1 MYWINLFLSAI
12 ITSFGIT
19 EVINNFQ
26 EKKISKKNL
35 FLFFMFLLIGLTII
49 SIFIKSSQKVLLNL
63 LSIILCLSIF
73 IYKNSIKKSI
83 YYGVVVIMISLICEI
98 LISLLLSVFSNYN
111 QSVYYDNFFSLL
123 IFSLLNS
130 FLMILFS
137 KIKILR
143 ENVIKVEPKN
153 SYFYFIF
160 SMVVII
166 LSILIARNLVLFTG
180 NNINFYINAFMI
192 FFLITG
198 IFLISY
204 SNYNKN
210 YSEEKYNQMLE
221 YVTKYEGIINEQGK
235 KNHEYNNQLMILS
248 GYLEDKKYKKV
259 KEYLN
264 TIIGEHKTG
273 QNYKMR
279 QLSNFPN
286 GGLKGL
292 MYYKINKME
301 ENNVKYYL
309 YVSQDIQKEFDK
321 FDVAMYQDITKVFG
335 VFIDNAIEAA
345 KDSDKKEV
353 EIDIKLDEDY
363 ITITISN
370 SYISDE
376 ISKVGKTGYSTKGKG
391 HGYGL
396 SLVKDIIRKN
406 NRLETSND
414 YNDEYFTQTLLI
426 DIKK

>member
-1 MYWINLFLSAI
+1 MYWINLIGSSIFMSIAFYYGL
-12 ITSFGIT
+12 
-19 EVINNFQ
+19 NNFVV
-26 EKKISKKNL
+26 EKNSTKNKFL
-35 FLFFMFLLIGLTII
+35 FLFFYSIFVIIAFLYSVGMQKMISNFIFMIICSYFFIYCKNLKKSIFFSSIIFIFTTLGELII
-49 SIFIKSSQKVLLNL
+49 SIFVSILLQYKV
-63 LSIILCLSIF
+63 IT
-73 IYKNSIKKSI
+73 
-83 YYGVVVIMISLICEI
+83 
-98 LISLLLSVFSNYN
+98 NYN
-111 QSVYYDNFFSLL
+111 TEGYTL
-123 IFSLLNS
+123 IFSILNS
-130 FLMILFS
+130 LFIIFMTANKKLQI
-137 KIKILR
+137 KIKK
-143 ENVIKVEPKN
+143 IK
-153 SYFYFIF
+153 
-160 SMVVII
+160 
-166 LSILIARNLVLFTG
+166 LSDSH
-180 NNINFYINAFMI
+180 FYILM
-192 FFLITG
+192 FFLIIILN
-198 IFLISY
+198 IFIF
-204 SNYNKN
+204 KN
-210 YSEEKYNQMLE
+210 YYIMREKYNFIINFVSYIFVLIIFIISFSSNLKKKKIEEQYSQMLE

-264 TIIGEHKTG
+264 TIIGGHKTG
-273 QNYKMR
+273 QNYKIR

-292 MYYKINKME
+292 MYYKVNKME

>member
-1 MYWINLFLSAI
+1 MYWINLIGSSVIMSFAFFL
-12 ITSFGIT
+12 GLD
-19 EVINNFQ
+19 NFSN
-26 EKKISKKNL
+26 EKNSKQNKIL
-35 FLFFMFLLIGLTII
+35 FLIFYSVFVLLSFLFSVGIQKMVLNFIFMIICSYFFIYFKNFKKSIFFSSVMFVFTTLGELII
-49 SIFIKSSQKVLLNL
+49 SIFITILLHYKIITDCNTQGYTL
-63 LSIILCLSIF
+63 IFSILNSLIIILITSNKKLILKIKRIKLSDLNFYILMFFLIIVLTIF
-73 IYKNSIKKSI
+73 IFKN
-83 YYGVVVIMISLICEI
+83 YYIVKDS
-98 LISLLLSVFSNYN
+98 YN
-111 QSVYYDNFFSLL
+111 FIINFVSYIFVLL
-123 IFSLLNS
+123 IFTIS
-130 FLMILFS
+130 FSSNLKKN
-137 KIKILR
+137 KI
-143 ENVIKVEPKN
+143 
-153 SYFYFIF
+153 
-160 SMVVII
+160 
-166 LSILIARNLVLFTG
+166 
-180 NNINFYINAFMI
+180 
-192 FFLITG
+192 
-198 IFLISY
+198 
-204 SNYNKN
+204 
-210 YSEEKYNQMLE
+210 EEQYNQMLE
-221 YVTKYEGIINEQGK
+221 YVTKYESIINEQGK

-259 KEYLN
+259 KEYLT

-273 QNYKMR
+273 QNYKIR

-292 MYYKINKME
+292 MYYKINKMD

-309 YVSQDIQKEFDK
+309 YVSPDIQKEFDK
-321 FDVAMYQDITKVFG
+321 FNVNLYQNITKIFG

-376 ISKVGKTGYSTKGKG
+376 ISKVGKEGYSTKGKG

-406 NRLETSND
+406 DKLETIND
-414 YNDEYFTQTLLI
+414 YNDQYYTQSLLI

>member
-1 MYWINLFLSAI
+1 MYWINLIGSAFITGIAVLYTFINLS
-12 ITSFGIT
+12 SQN
-19 EVINNFQ
+19 V
-26 EKKISKKNL
+26 KIKNKIL
-35 FLFFMFLLIGLTII
+35 FL
-49 SIFIKSSQKVLLNL
+49 
-63 LSIILCLSIF
+63 C
-73 IYKNSIKKSI
+73 
-83 YYGVVVIMISLICEI
+83 
-98 LISLLLSVFSNYN
+98 
-111 QSVYYDNFFSLL
+111 FFSLFL
-123 IFSLLNS
+123 TFLLMYTNGLRKLC
-130 FLMILFS
+130 FTCLILFLNYYIFCS
-137 KIKILR
+137 ERNINKSFFYSFT
-143 ENVIKVEPKN
+143 VIFLSSVGE
-153 SYFYFIF
+153 FIF
-160 SMVVII
+160 TLILLII
-166 LSILIARNLVLFTG
+166 
-180 NNINFYINAFMI
+180 INFLNYNFSDTSLTLIICTI
-192 FFLITG
+192 FNS
-198 IFLISY
+198 IFLIFLSRNNSIRRKIIMLEN
-204 SNYNKN
+204 SNKFFRYIIFFIILIIFILLFKN
-210 YSEEKYNQMLE
+210 HSKFGNRMDFYLNMMLYIGFLIILLFLYKNVLKNQKVEIQYNQMLE

-248 GYLEDKKYKKV
+248 WYLEDKKYKKV
-259 KEYLN
+259 KEYLS

-273 QNYKMR
+273 QNYKIR

-292 MYYKINKME
+292 IYYKINKME

-353 EIDIKLDEDY
+353 EIDIKLDEDF

-376 ISKVGKTGYSTKGKG
+376 ISKVGKIGYSTKGKG

-414 YNDEYFTQTLLI
+414 YNDEYYTQTFLI